1 MTQIEIARKL
11 AKDAGLEPKAAD
23 AIVQAVAEYTDT
35 IAPVS
40 RDYLDKR
47 LAETDTRIVQ
57 MESTLIKWVVGT
69 GVVVVLSVAGAAIA
83 AVNFLAAHYKP

>member
-1 MTQIEIARKL
+1 MPQIEIARKL
-11 AKDAGLEPKAAD
+11 AKDAGLDPKAAD

-40 RDYLDKR
+40 RDYLDRR

-69 GVVVVLSVAGAAIA
+69 GVVVVLSIVGTAIA

>member
-11 AKDAGLEPKAAD
+11 AKDAGLDPKAAD

-69 GVVVVLSVAGAAIA
+69 GVVVVLSIVGTAIA

>member
-11 AKDAGLEPKAAD
+11 AKDAGLDPKAAD

-35 IAPVS
+35 IAPVG

-57 MESTLIKWVVGT
+57 VESTLIKWVVGT
-69 GVVVVLSVAGAAIA
+69 AIA
-83 AVNFLAAHYKP
+83 AVNFLTAHYKS

>member
-1 MTQIEIARKL
+1 M
-11 AKDAGLEPKAAD
+11 
-23 AIVQAVAEYTDT
+23 QAVAEYTDT
-35 IAPVS
+35 IAQVS
-40 RDYLDKR
+40 HDYLDKQ

-69 GVVVVLSVAGAAIA
+69 GVVVVLSIVGTAIA